1 MKLDEKKITYKKP
14 QQNIYI
20 KKKSLSDKSEY
31 SFSINNSKIS
41 NYNNNNIE
49 EGKINNNKK
58 QNKNNFISITDFSD
72 NNDDNNFISII
83 HSSIIEY
90 PDNNLDKIKKVD
102 ANNYFNKE
110 NNSISSFND
119 LKLSILNK
127 KHSFNTPFIFSKDGI
142 DLQNPKKIEEEKN
155 YQIKRYRYLKNYKYS
170 FNPKIRRQ
178 NSKIIQ
184 KWWKKK
190 INPKVE
196 KRKKITKIQSVYRG
210 YITRKHLNDII
221 CISVIYQ
228 NFINKLQKVFSNYV
242 RRNYFPKRYYKKKYA
257 LEKIFPL
264 KLKIFFRK
272 WKKYKNIMKHKE
284 QKAKNMIKIRNK
296 NRYILLILKAFFHIW
311 KLKCDKI
318 IQNEINYKLLND
330 KDKKYLAVN
339 KLFHIIENIFI
350 KKSFSNSKTNLKKY
364 LIYLFRNKNAKIIL
378 NYYKKYNQMRKIK
391 YYLDKWKNIILKQKE
406 KALKI
411 RILTKEIKNQL
422 KLNDEIILRNK
433 FNNLRSKASIK
444 NINDLKRI
452 KKNFLF
458 PEANHHIINCIRK
471 NIFHLIF
478 KNYIRRINLNKKLT
492 KIILQKIAKY
502 FFNKWKTI
510 SKDLK
515 HKENLILFI
524 RKLFK
529 LYSSTENLCLFKHLQ
544 KWKKVSFNMTQR
556 QKGFEIIFTTLSKA
570 FAYKKLGEK
579 LYSLFNKRQRN
590 YYEYFFDKYKKMFQS
605 KIKFSYK
612 NQIKNN
618 YKIAKKY
625 HFQFKKNIKSKKP
638 LNGIMKKIKEVKEN
652 EIKEKEKKDIN
663 VNIRQR
669 KSKYKLIIRPQIN
682 KQEKKNI
689 IISVADMNKNFYIE
703 RLIPYLIKYLNK
715 LRIRRLKCA
724 FEKIEYIYKNNS
736 FCKLFHSWNN
746 SKLLISKKK
755 LINLFRKYIF
765 KKKLLDYMRKKVI
778 EKLTSYYLVI
788 TKKRNALFILVHLTK
803 IFKRINQLKKSM
815 RYVKLWRLYIK
826 ILKERAA
833 QLEKIEKSFSQT
845 YEKLSDSIFVDVG
858 EEKSVQTQ
866 MMSFVD
872 KVNFGDKIKKHYKHL
887 KSLDSLSSLYN
898 QKQENDNLSISNSN
912 IIFNHNE
919 GDNILLNKFRNDI
932 NDINGADNDIKDE
945 NTNKIKSSVF
955 KKNI

>member
-1 MKLDEKKITYKKP
+1 
-14 QQNIYI
+14 
-20 KKKSLSDKSEY
+20 
-31 SFSINNSKIS
+31 
-41 NYNNNNIE
+41 
-49 EGKINNNKK
+49 
-58 QNKNNFISITDFSD
+58 
-72 NNDDNNFISII
+72 
-83 HSSIIEY
+83 
-90 PDNNLDKIKKVD
+90 
-102 ANNYFNKE
+102 
-110 NNSISSFND
+110 
-119 LKLSILNK
+119 
-127 KHSFNTPFIFSKDGI
+127 
-142 DLQNPKKIEEEKN
+142 
-155 YQIKRYRYLKNYKYS
+155 
-170 FNPKIRRQ
+170 
-178 NSKIIQ
+178 
-184 KWWKKK
+184 
-190 INPKVE
+190 
-196 KRKKITKIQSVYRG
+196 
-210 YITRKHLNDII
+210 
-221 CISVIYQ
+221 
-228 NFINKLQKVFSNYV
+228 
-242 RRNYFPKRYYKKKYA
+242 
-257 LEKIFPL
+257 
-264 KLKIFFRK
+264 
-272 WKKYKNIMKHKE
+272 MKHKE

-422 KLNDEIILRNK
+422 KLNDEIFLRNK

-458 PEANHHIINCIRK
+458 PEANNHIINCIRK
-471 NIFHLIF
+471 NIIHLIF

-556 QKGFEIIFTTLSKA
+556 QKGFEIIFKTLSKA

-579 LYSLFNKRQRN
+579 LYSLFNKHQRN
-590 YYEYFFDKYKKMFQS
+590 YYEYFFDKYKKIFQS

-625 HFQFKKNIKSKKP
+625 HFQFKKNIKPKKP

-689 IISVADMNKNFYIE
+689 IISVAEMNKNFYIE

-898 QKQENDNLSISNSN
+898 PKQENDNLSISNSN